1 MTERVAAG
9 CPEIL
14 LLLQPSQIETV
25 YSYALDLGA
34 RSWAYI
40 FLVPYCTSKTLL
52 VHSFAN
58 YLLD

>member
-9 CPEIL
+9 CQEIL
-14 LLLQPSQIETV
+14 LLLQASRIETV
-25 YSYALDLGA
+25 YSSSLDLGA
-34 RSWAYI
+34 RSWAYT
-40 FLVPYCTSKTLL
+40 FLVSYCTSKTLF